1 MQVHHQMTTIIP
13 QPKVRKARPL
23 AATLFTAL
31 LLTFAS
37 LLTDNAL
44 AQSSQQERALMDYAK
59 QYDKE
64 QREKRADEFQRKID
78 GGIGSTAATN
88 AWTNLLWI
96 FGLTAVGA
104 VGWVFFSNRSKV
116 TIEDSD
122 IKKLHAESY
131 LGNLSKEQVAKL
143 SVKEICAKTGKRS
156 VQVRYALDTLAWCA
170 ADYDGTILGKI
181 EESSKNATQNPGEFS
196 GKSQEEINKIVQ
208 ARAQYERAIKKIEKQ
223 EEQESNPANR
233 GFHLTLFGKPKC
245 SISWYI
251 TCCDAQGKILPKY
264 GIYDYLGET
273 MEGADEFHNKEIVNI
288 TYTDAPPPDCSQI
301 TISIYMKNSLKKIK
315 YVPVYVSTA
324 GDDDNDGKESI
335 AEILAQIRTCGISS
349 TPSAYEWKF
358 DTTTEKISQ
367 LGYFERKK
375 DDSWEFIETQGVFVD
390 ATSENLSP
398 YETTQLSALDGKLQT
413 K

>member
-1 MQVHHQMTTIIP
+1 MF
-13 QPKVRKARPL
+13 KVQSL
-23 AATLFTAL
+23 GLTLSAAL
-31 LLTFAS
+31 LLAYAS
-37 LLTDNAL
+37 LFTESAS

-64 QREKRADEFQRKID
+64 QREKRADELQRKMD
-78 GGIGSTAATN
+78 GGIGSQRAAD
-88 AWTNLLWI
+88 AWINLLWL
-96 FGLTAVGA
+96 FGFAAIGA
-104 VGWVFFSNRSKV
+104 VGWVYFSNRGKV
-116 TIEDSD
+116 VTKDSD

-131 LGNLSKEQVAKL
+131 LGTLSKEQAAKL
-143 SVKEICAKTGKRS
+143 TLKEICAKTGKRS
-156 VQVRYALDTLAWCA
+156 VEIRYALDTLAWCA
-170 ADYDGTILGKI
+170 ADYDGTVIGKI
-181 EESSKNATQNPGEFS
+181 EESAKNAAKIPGEFL

-208 ARAQYERAIKKIEKQ
+208 ARAQYERAIKNIEKQ
-223 EEQESNPANR
+223 EEKESNSSNR
-233 GFHLTLFGKPKC
+233 GLHLTLFGKPKC

-251 TCCDAQGKILPKY
+251 TCCDAQGNILPKY
-264 GIYDYLGET
+264 GIYDHLGET

-315 YVPVYVSTA
+315 YVPIYASTV
-324 GDDDNDGKESI
+324 GDDDNDGKENI
-335 AEILAQIRTCGISS
+335 TEISAQIRTRGISS
-349 TPSAYEWKF
+349 TPRAHEWKF

-398 YETTQLSALDGKLQT
+398 YETTQLSVLDGKLQT